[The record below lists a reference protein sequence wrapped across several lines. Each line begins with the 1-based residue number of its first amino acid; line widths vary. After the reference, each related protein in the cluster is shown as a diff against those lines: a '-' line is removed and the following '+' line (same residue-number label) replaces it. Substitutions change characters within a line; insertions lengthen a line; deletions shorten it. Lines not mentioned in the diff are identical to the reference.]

1 MKFKEFLESLPLKEK
16 KLKLTSKINYEFTE
30 DINEYDFVLYE
41 AVSKEQ
47 KEAGQREMWKLEQ
60 NVINKVEKYFN
71 RKWADIKNL
80 KNKKIEKER
89 LEDLKKYFKKYEPSE
104 KTIKW
109 FKEKIGIKPEFPI
122 GSISNP
128 NSNSPGGVEGHRLF
142 TTFVRDFNVK
152 NITGENRYLNGFDFT
167 EENAKKFENIIWK
180 FIIMHEQGHLY
191 NYLIQAIE
199 KGTVQPI
206 GTAMFNFSEKDKKDV
221 NDSEVGANS
230 YALDNM
236 YRKDRREFLKNSNV
250 KEAEKLERL
259 KDAYTKGLS
268 NKSKTYKKTKDSIEK
283 EKRYFN
289 Y

>member
-109 FKEKIGIKPEFPI
+109 FKEKNRNKTR
-122 GSISNP
+122 ISN
-128 NSNSPGGVEGHRLF
+128 
-142 TTFVRDFNVK
+142 
-152 NITGENRYLNGFDFT
+152 
-167 EENAKKFENIIWK
+167 
-180 FIIMHEQGHLY
+180 
-191 NYLIQAIE
+191 
-199 KGTVQPI
+199 
-206 GTAMFNFSEKDKKDV
+206 
-221 NDSEVGANS
+221 
-230 YALDNM
+230 
-236 YRKDRREFLKNSNV
+236 RK
-250 KEAEKLERL
+250 
-259 KDAYTKGLS
+259 
-268 NKSKTYKKTKDSIEK
+268 YK
-283 EKRYFN
+283 
-289 Y
+289 